1 MKCKTQIRKWF
12 SRLVMASMLSA
23 LPTSLFAQERYAIL
37 MGVNDYSPASE
48 LQPLRYAASDV
59 EGLKNV
65 LIQRGYDEENVIV
78 MSSDKS
84 DALKPTSENIRRV
97 MSEFATS
104 NNLSSADTVMVVF
117 SGHGFNLSGD
127 SYLCPYD
134 YNAKSPTTSS
144 LHVSELAAT
153 LANLPVGA
161 KLLVLDACKENLNQV
176 NENEFNLSSSLK
188 SMKLNDQSSPQ
199 GIVFLSSCLA
209 GQFSYEDTELKG
221 GVFMNYFT
229 DGLDGAADFAGNH
242 DKRVSAEELSSYA
255 SRMVYDYVSIN
266 KGENQRPWVDSHSTS
281 DLIVSTVPDHVYDEK
296 AETWGTITRL
306 SPIEIQ
312 AREQA
317 TELVFDALLKML
329 GGKIEETMS
338 MLSNAIDM
346 DEKFYIARKF
356 RALLYMVQGNDITAE
371 LIDSQSMLT
380 KVANKYELA
389 LKDMQSVGS
398 DLRIPVP
405 SHLTQVELR
414 RGSDL
419 VAVAKKGDFLLVRNI
434 REHNGQYWMDIAA
447 IQRDSKNEGLQ
458 APKEKFDGST
468 KAFVQL
474 TMIADVKSNEGLI
487 REYTSGAASE
497 IPRNFAG
504 SQSTAMTRPIGD
516 GSRLEKLEG
525 VIGAYNEVQRVLTIA
540 GVEGVPSIPRPSNFI
555 PGAVRQFLP
564 F

>member
-12 SRLVMASMLSA
+12 SRLVMASILSA
-23 LPTSLFAQERYAIL
+23 LPTSLFGQERYAIL

-48 LQPLRYAASDV
+48 LKPLRYAASDV
-59 EGLKNV
+59 ERLKSV
-65 LIQRGYDEENVIV
+65 LIERGYDQENVIV

-97 MSEFATS
+97 MSEFATAKS
-104 NNLSSADTVMVVF
+104 LCSADSVMVVF

-134 YNAKSPTTSS
+134 YNAQSPTTSS
-144 LHVSELAAT
+144 LHVSELAST

-176 NENEFNLSSSLK
+176 KENEFNLSSSLK
-188 SMKLNDQSSPQ
+188 TMKLNDQSSPQ

-209 GQFSYEDTELKG
+209 GQFSYEDPELKG

-242 DKRVSAEELSSYA
+242 DKHVSADELCAYA
-255 SRMVYDYVSIN
+255 SKMVYDYVSIN
-266 KGENQRPWVDSHSTS
+266 MGANQRPWKDSHSTS
-281 DLIVSTVPDHVYDEK
+281 DLIVSTVPDHVYGEK
-296 AETWGTITRL
+296 SQTWGTITRL
-306 SPIEIQ
+306 SPNELQ
-312 AREQA
+312 AREQS
-317 TELVFDALLKML
+317 TELVFQALLRMV
-329 GGKIEETMS
+329 GGKMEETMS

-346 DEKFYIARKF
+346 DEKFFIARKF
-356 RALLYMVQGNDITAE
+356 RALLYMVQGNNITTE
-371 LIDSQSMLT
+371 QIDSNSKLI

-419 VAVAKKGDFLLVRNI
+419 VAIAKKGDFLLVRNI

-458 APKEKFDGST
+458 TSKEKFDGST

-474 TMIADVKSNEGLI
+474 TMIANEKFNEDLI
-487 REYTSGAASE
+487 RTYTAGAASE
-497 IPRNFAG
+497 IPRNFAQ
-504 SQSTAMTRPIGD
+504 SQSTAMTRPMGTGD
-516 GSRLEKLEG
+516 AIEKIRTGIDIYNL
-525 VIGAYNEVQRVLTIA
+525 GADVARRA
-540 GVEGVPSIPRPSNFI
+540 GADLPHIPRPANYI

>member
-1 MKCKTQIRKWF
+1 MKCKTQVRKWF

-23 LPTSLFAQERYAIL
+23 LPTTLFAQERYAIL

-59 EGLKNV
+59 ERLKSV
-65 LIQRGYDEENVIV
+65 LIQRGYDEENVII

-104 NNLSSADTVMVVF
+104 HSLSSADSVMIVF

-127 SYLCPYD
+127 SYLCPHD
-134 YNAKSPTTSS
+134 YNAQSPTTSA
-144 LHVSELAAT
+144 LHVSELAST

-176 NENEFNLSSSLK
+176 NEKEFNLSSSMK

-209 GQFSYEDTELKG
+209 GQFSYEDPELKG

-242 DKRVSAEELSSYA
+242 DRNVSADELCSYA
-255 SRMVYDYVSIN
+255 SRMVYDHVSIN
-266 KGENQRPWVDSHSTS
+266 MGANQRPWKDSHSTS
-281 DLIVSTVPDHVYDEK
+281 DLIVSSVPDHVYAEK
-296 AETWGTITRL
+296 SQTWGTITRL
-306 SPIEIQ
+306 SPNEIQ
-312 AREQA
+312 AREQS
-317 TELVFDALLKML
+317 TELVFQALLRML
-329 GGKIEETMS
+329 GGKMDETMS

-346 DEKFYIARKF
+346 DEKFFIARKF
-356 RALLYMVQGNDITAE
+356 RALLYMVQGNNITTE
-371 LIDSQSMLT
+371 QIDSNSKLI

-434 REHNGQYWMDIAA
+434 REYNGQYWMDIAA
-447 IQRDSKNEGLQ
+447 IHRDSKNEGLQ
-458 APKEKFDGST
+458 TSKEKFDGST

-474 TMIADVKSNEGLI
+474 TMIANEKFNEDLI
-487 REYTSGAASE
+487 RTYTSGAASE
-497 IPRNFAG
+497 IPQNFAR
-504 SQSTAMTRPIGD
+504 SQSTAMTRPMVNGD
-516 GSRLEKLEG
+516 AIDKIRTG
-525 VIGAYNEVQRVLTIA
+525 IDIYNFGA
-540 GVEGVPSIPRPSNFI
+540 GVARMSGADMPHISRPANYI

>member
-144 LHVSELAAT
+144 LHVSELASA
-153 LANLPVGA
+153 LANLPAGA
-161 KLLVLDACKENLNQV
+161 KFLVLDACKENLNQV

-209 GQFSYEDTELKG
+209 GQFSYEDAELKG

-242 DKRVSAEELSSYA
+242 DKHVSADELCSYT
-255 SRMVYDYVSIN
+255 SRMVYDYVNIN
-266 KGENQRPWVDSHSTS
+266 MGANQRPWKDSHSTS
-281 DLIVSTVPDHVYDEK
+281 DLIVSTVPDHVYGEK
-296 AETWGTITRL
+296 IQTWGTITRL
-306 SPIEIQ
+306 SPIEAQ
-312 AREQA
+312 TREQA
-317 TELVFDALLKML
+317 TELVFDALLRL
-329 GGKIEETMS
+329 VGGKMEETMS
-338 MLSNAIDM
+338 ILSNAIDL
-346 DEKFYIARKF
+346 DEKFYIARRF
-356 RALLYMVQGNDITAE
+356 RALLYMIQGNDLTV
-371 LIDSQSMLT
+371 SSMDQDNKLV
-380 KVANKYELA
+380 KVAGKYQLA
-389 LKDMQSVGS
+389 LKDMRSVGS

-405 SHLTQVELR
+405 AHLAKVELR
-414 RGSDL
+414 RENDII
-419 VAVAKKGDFLLVRNI
+419 AVAKTGDYLLVRNI
-434 REHNGQYWMDIAA
+434 WEHQGQYWMDIAA
-447 IQRDSKNEGLQ
+447 IQRDPKSKDGQNT
-458 APKEKFDGST
+458 KEKFEGSHR
-468 KAFVQL
+468 AFIQL
-474 TMIADVKSNEGLI
+474 ATIADVKSNEGLI
-487 REYTSGAASE
+487 RDLTAGAASE

>member
-1 MKCKTQIRKWF
+1 MKCKTQVRKWF

-23 LPTSLFAQERYAIL
+23 LPTTLFAQERYAIL

-59 EGLKNV
+59 ERLKSV
-65 LIQRGYDEENVIV
+65 LIQRGYDEENVII

-104 NNLSSADTVMVVF
+104 HSLSSADSVMIVF

-127 SYLCPYD
+127 SYLCPHD
-134 YNAKSPTTSS
+134 YNAQSPTTSA
-144 LHVSELAAT
+144 LHVSELAST

-176 NENEFNLSSSLK
+176 NEKEFNLSSSMK

-209 GQFSYEDTELKG
+209 GQFSYEDPELKG

-242 DKRVSAEELSSYA
+242 DRNVSADELCSYA
-255 SRMVYDYVSIN
+255 SRMVYDHVSIN
-266 KGENQRPWVDSHSTS
+266 MGANQRPWKDSHSTS
-281 DLIVSTVPDHVYDEK
+281 DLIVSSVPDHVYAEK
-296 AETWGTITRL
+296 SQTWGTITRL
-306 SPIEIQ
+306 SPNEIQ
-312 AREQA
+312 AREQS
-317 TELVFDALLKML
+317 TELVFQALLRML
-329 GGKIEETMS
+329 GGKMDETMS

-346 DEKFYIARKF
+346 DEKFFIARKF
-356 RALLYMVQGNDITAE
+356 RALLYMVQGNNITTE
-371 LIDSQSMLT
+371 QIDSNSKLI

-434 REHNGQYWMDIAA
+434 REYNGQYWMDIAA
-447 IQRDSKNEGLQ
+447 IHRDSKNEGLQ
-458 APKEKFDGST
+458 TSKEKFDGST

-474 TMIADVKSNEGLI
+474 TMIANEKFNEDLI
-487 REYTSGAASE
+487 RTYTSGAASE
-497 IPRNFAG
+497 IPQNFAR
-504 SQSTAMTRPIGD
+504 SQSTAMTRPMVNGD
-516 GSRLEKLEG
+516 TIDKIRTG
-525 VIGAYNEVQRVLTIA
+525 IDIYNFGA
-540 GVEGVPSIPRPSNFI
+540 GVARMSGADMPHISRPANYI

>member
-48 LQPLRYAASDV
+48 LKPLRYAASDV
-59 EGLKNV
+59 ERLKSV

-134 YNAKSPTTSS
+134 YNAQSPTTSS
-144 LHVSELAAT
+144 LHVSEFAST

-161 KLLVLDACKENLNQV
+161 KFLVLDACKENLNQV
-176 NENEFNLSSSLK
+176 NESEFNLSSSMK

-209 GQFSYEDTELKG
+209 GQFSYEDPELKG

-242 DKRVSAEELSSYA
+242 DRNVSADELCSYT
-255 SRMVYDYVSIN
+255 SRMVYDYVNIN
-266 KGENQRPWVDSHSTS
+266 MGANQRPWKDSHSTS
-281 DLIVSTVPDHVYDEK
+281 DLIVSSVPEHVYDGK
-296 AETWGTITRL
+296 VETWGTITRL
-306 SPIEIQ
+306 SPVEIQ

-346 DEKFYIARKF
+346 DQKFYIARKF

-371 LIDSQSMLT
+371 PIDFNSKLT

-405 SHLTQVELR
+405 AHLTHVELR
-414 RGSDL
+414 RGNDL

-447 IQRDSKNEGLQ
+447 IQRDTKNEGLQ
-458 APKEKFDGST
+458 TSKEKFDGST

-487 REYTSGAASE
+487 RTYTAGAASE

-504 SQSTAMTRPIGD
+504 SQSTAMTRPMGD
-516 GSRLEKLEG
+516 GSRLEKLDRA
-525 VIGAYNEVQRVLTIA
+525 IGLYEDVQQILTIS
-540 GVEGVPSIPRPSNFI
+540 GVQGVPSIPRPSNFI

>member
-1 MKCKTQIRKWF
+1 MKCKTQVRKWF

-23 LPTSLFAQERYAIL
+23 LPMSLFAQERYAIL

-59 EGLKNV
+59 ERLKSV
-65 LIQRGYDEENVIV
+65 LIQRGYEEENVIV

-84 DALKPTSENIRRV
+84 DALKPTCENIRRV
-97 MSEFATS
+97 MSEFANS
-104 NNLSSADTVMVVF
+104 NNLSSADSVMIVF

-134 YNAKSPTTSS
+134 YNAQSPTTSA
-144 LHVSELAAT
+144 LHVSEMAST
-153 LANLPVGA
+153 LASLPVGA

-176 NENEFNLSSSLK
+176 NEKEFNLSSSLK
-188 SMKLNDQSSPQ
+188 TMKLNDQSSPQ

-209 GQFSYEDTELKG
+209 GQFSYEDPELKG

-242 DKRVSAEELSSYA
+242 DKHVSADELCSYA
-255 SRMVYDYVSIN
+255 SRMVYDHVSIN
-266 KGENQRPWVDSHSTS
+266 MGANQRPWKDSHSTS
-281 DLIVSTVPDHVYDEK
+281 DLIVSTVPDHVYGEK
-296 AETWGTITRL
+296 VETWGTITRL
-306 SPIEIQ
+306 SPNEIQ
-312 AREQA
+312 AREQS
-317 TELVFDALLKML
+317 TELVFQALLRMV
-329 GGKIEETMS
+329 GGKMEETMS

-346 DEKFYIARKF
+346 DERFYIARKF
-356 RALLYMVQGNDITAE
+356 RALLYMVQGNNITTE
-371 LIDSQSMLT
+371 QIDSNSQLT

-447 IQRDSKNEGLQ
+447 IQRDPKSEDMQ
-458 APKEKFDGST
+458 TSKEKFDGSS

-474 TMIADVKSNEGLI
+474 AMIANEKFNEDLI
-487 REYTSGAASE
+487 RTYTSGAASE
-497 IPRNFAG
+497 LPRNFAG
-504 SQSTAMTRPIGD
+504 SQSTAMARPIGD
-516 GSRLEKLEG
+516 GSRLEKIDKAIG
-525 VIGAYNEVQRVLTIA
+525 VYGEVQRVLTAA
-540 GVEGVPSIPRPSNFI
+540 GVEGVPSIPRPSSFI
-555 PGAVRQFLP
+555 PGGVRQFLP